1 MPPHNRKQAVLESSL
16 GGEREA
22 YDGLAL
28 QGFIGV
34 EAAIRELERE
44 RKKIAGVISMLK
56 RIQLPRLYSGQ
67 ADHRRLIRPALRQ
80 RLRPASPELQR
91 GEPGVAD
98 QRRLTGRRRLS
109 AEARRR
115 MSLAAKKRWAA
126 RKRRR

>member
-1 MPPHNRKQAVLESSL
+1 MRLTKLRTTFWEYIRGASQRGDYVPPHNRKQAVLESSL

-80 RLRPASPELQR
+80 RLRPASPE
-91 GEPGVAD
+91 
-98 QRRLTGRRRLS
+98 
-109 AEARRR
+109 
-115 MSLAAKKRWAA
+115 
-126 RKRRR
+126 